1 MKPLPKD
8 LGLSK
13 SLYQRT
19 VKQPMYLQE
28 TMNLWAKLEDK
39 IAFLGV
45 QIRAQIN
52 AAVVRKDGP

>member
-1 MKPLPKD
+1 MQLPKD
-8 LGLSK
+8 LWLTK
-13 SLYQRT
+13 SLYQQT
-19 VKQPMYLQE
+19 VRHPLYLYE

>member
-19 VKQPMYLQE
+19 TKHPIYIQE
-28 TMNLWAKLEDK
+28 TMKLWAKLENS
-39 IAFLGV
+39 IAILGA

>member
-8 LGLSK
+8 LGLSMP
-13 SLYQRT
+13 LYHQT
-19 VKQPMYLQE
+19 TKHPIYLQE
-28 TMNLWAKLEDK
+28 TMKLWAKLEDR
-39 IAFLGV
+39 IGV

>member
-19 VKQPMYLQE
+19 VKHPLYLYE
-28 TMNLWAKLEDK
+28 TMRLWVKLENR
-39 IAFLGV
+39 IAFLGG
-45 QIRAQIN
+45 QIRAQVD

>member
-19 VKQPMYLQE
+19 TKHPIYLQE
-28 TMNLWAKLEDK
+28 TMKLWAKLEDR
-39 IAFLGV
+39 IGV